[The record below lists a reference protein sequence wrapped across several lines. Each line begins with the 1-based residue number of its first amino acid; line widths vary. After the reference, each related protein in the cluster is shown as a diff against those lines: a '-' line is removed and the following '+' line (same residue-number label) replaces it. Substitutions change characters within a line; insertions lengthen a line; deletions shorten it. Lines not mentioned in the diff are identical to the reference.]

1 MTQKRKL
8 IEPLASENSASKR
21 KKFTDS
27 GNSASKRKKFADS
40 RKKFDINEIDFNRTY
55 NLEEFEFIKDHI
67 KDNYPNF
74 EFVNGKLVPVSYS
87 PIVYEAIVHE
97 ISRQLGNWNINNSKN
112 GVVTT
117 SKGGFDFNVSGGQ
130 KIRAPDVTFTPAN
143 IYRSLDEEQLWSF
156 NGQPFTPFFVVE
168 VANLKKKEVDK
179 EIDTKFKKEY
189 FAIGT
194 SVELGWLIDPLNR
207 IIQVYKRNKNGE
219 PYRRKRPWVY
229 LEGGKHLP
237 GFTLELW
244 PIDDII
250 AQEIN
255 YEDDSSEEEDEEEC
269 PYCNASIKGASQM
282 DLYIYRIYVI

>member
-97 ISRQLGNWNINNSKN
+97 ISRQLG
-112 GVVTT
+112 
-117 SKGGFDFNVSGGQ
+117 
-130 KIRAPDVTFTPAN
+130 
-143 IYRSLDEEQLWSF
+143 
-156 NGQPFTPFFVVE
+156 
-168 VANLKKKEVDK
+168 
-179 EIDTKFKKEY
+179 
-189 FAIGT
+189 
-194 SVELGWLIDPLNR
+194 WLIDPLNR

-282 DLYIYRIYVI
+282 VKHIQNKHN